1 MVSLS
6 IRIMDQ
12 WLFSQIRYLPSKPG
26 KSQDLLGALTPY
38 LFSPRVWVESF
49 VFSGSSLREEVSVDL
64 HQLALG

>member
-6 IRIMDQ
+6 IHIMDQ

-26 KSQDLLGALTPY
+26 ESQDLLGALTPY
-38 LFSPRVWVESF
+38 LFSPRMWVESF
-49 VFSGSSLREEVSVDL
+49 VFSCCSLTEEASVDL